1 MATSLLPYKDQIR
14 ALAELMLAI
23 AGESVTL
30 VKKSAPDR
38 ALKLKRKEEW
48 EVYLEFLKVL
58 FNLADRL
65 SAMHVP
71 LADQP
76 EFMNQLEDAVSHRLK
91 SLLAQAIS
99 NTSDPME
106 LVMTVG
112 LTVAESRRLYEPFK
126 FMVTEDSKQKQ
137 EMLAQFGTRIAQVM
151 GDPAN
156 GQISTSAVLCA
167 GAVIPAMNAL
177 FEGRQPEPQPA
188 VQPISSQG
196 QSERPAKSS
205 GTGNEIKLVSVVA
218 AITGEEVET
227 RWGLHPRFRRDLT
240 AQEVQELT
248 RLMNRVTKILGERYA
263 AVAFSDHWAT
273 WHEAGHA

>member
-1 MATSLLPYKDQIR
+1 MATSLINYKDTIR
-14 ALAELMLAI
+14 ALSELMLAI

-30 VKKSAPDR
+30 VKKSAPDH

-48 EVYLEFLKVL
+48 DIYLEFLKVL

-76 EFMNQLEDAVSHRLK
+76 EFMNQLEDEVSNRLK

-99 NTSDPME
+99 NTGDPME

-137 EMLAQFGTRIAQVM
+137 EMLAQFGARIAQVM
-151 GDPAN
+151 GDPSN
-156 GQISTSAVLCA
+156 GQISASATLCA

-177 FEGRQPEPQPA
+177 FEGKQPEQQPA
-188 VQPISSQG
+188 AQAAAQG
-196 QSERPAKSS
+196 QSERPAQSS

-240 AQEVQELT
+240 TQEAQELT

-263 AVAFSDHWAT
+263 AVAFSDNWAT

>member
-1 MATSLLPYKDQIR
+1 MPTALVQYRDSIR

-30 VKKSAPDR
+30 AKKSAPDR

-76 EFMNQLEDAVSHRLK
+76 EFMNQLEDAVSYQLK
-91 SLLAQAIS
+91 TLLAQAIS

-137 EMLAQFGTRIAQVM
+137 EMLSQFGVRIAQAM
-151 GDPAN
+151 GDPSN
-156 GQISTSAVLCA
+156 GQVAASAMLCA

-177 FEGRQPEPQPA
+177 FEGRQPDQQPA
-188 VQPISSQG
+188 AHAAAVG
-196 QSERPAKSS
+196 QTERPSQSS
-205 GTGNEIKLVSVVA
+205 STGHEIKLVSVVA
-218 AITGEEVET
+218 SIAGEEVET

-240 AQEVQELT
+240 AQEAQELT

-263 AVAFSDHWAT
+263 AVAFSDNWAT

>member
-1 MATSLLPYKDQIR
+1 VATSLINHKDTIR

-48 EVYLEFLKVL
+48 EIYLEFLKVL

-65 SAMHVP
+65 SAMHLP

-76 EFMNQLEDAVSHRLK
+76 EFMNQLEDAVSHQLK

-137 EMLAQFGTRIAQVM
+137 EMLAQFGTRVAQAM
-151 GDPAN
+151 GDPSN
-156 GQISTSAVLCA
+156 GQISASATLCA

-177 FEGRQPEPQPA
+177 FEGRQPERQPETPA
-188 VQPISSQG
+188 AIQAQP
-196 QSERPAKSS
+196 ERPAPSS
-205 GTGNEIKLVSVVA
+205 GIGNEIKLVSVVA

-240 AQEVQELT
+240 AQEAQELT

-263 AVAFSDHWAT
+263 AVAFSDNWAT

>member
-48 EVYLEFLKVL
+48 EVYLEFLKIL

-151 GDPAN
+151 GDPQN
-156 GQISTSAVLCA
+156 GQISASAVLCA

-177 FEGRQPEPQPA
+177 FEGRQPEPQLA
-188 VQPISSQG
+188 AQPTASQG
-196 QSERPAKSS
+196 QSERSAQSS

-240 AQEVQELT
+240 AQEAQELT

>member
-1 MATSLLPYKDQIR
+1 MATSSINRKDTIR
-14 ALAELMLAI
+14 ALADLMLAI
-23 AGESVTL
+23 GGESVTL
-30 VKKSAPDR
+30 VKKSAPER

-48 EVYLEFLKVL
+48 EIYLEFLKIL

-65 SAMHVP
+65 SAMHLP

-76 EFMNQLEDAVSHRLK
+76 EFMNQLEDAVSHQLK

-99 NTSDPME
+99 NTGDPME

-137 EMLAQFGTRIAQVM
+137 EMLAQFGARVAQAM
-151 GDPAN
+151 GDPSN
-156 GQISTSAVLCA
+156 GHISASATLCA

-177 FEGRQPEPQPA
+177 FEGKQPEPQPETPA
-188 VQPISSQG
+188 AAQAQP
-196 QSERPAKSS
+196 ERPAPSS
-205 GTGNEIKLVSVVA
+205 GIGNEIKLVSVVA

-240 AQEVQELT
+240 AQEAQELT

-263 AVAFSDHWAT
+263 AVAFSDNWAT

>member
-1 MATSLLPYKDQIR
+1 VATSLINHKDTIR
-14 ALAELMLAI
+14 ALAELLLAI

-48 EVYLEFLKVL
+48 EIYLEFLKVL

-65 SAMHVP
+65 SAMHLP

-76 EFMNQLEDAVSHRLK
+76 EFMNQLEDAVSHQLK

-137 EMLAQFGTRIAQVM
+137 EMLAQFGTRVAQAM
-151 GDPAN
+151 GDPSN
-156 GQISTSAVLCA
+156 GQISASATLCA

-177 FEGRQPEPQPA
+177 FEGRQPEQQPETPA
-188 VQPISSQG
+188 AAQAQP
-196 QSERPAKSS
+196 ERPAPSS

-240 AQEVQELT
+240 AQEAQELT

-263 AVAFSDHWAT
+263 AVAFSDNWAT

>member
-188 VQPISSQG
+188 AQPTSSQG
-196 QSERPAKSS
+196 QSERPAQSS

>member
-1 MATSLLPYKDQIR
+1 
-14 ALAELMLAI
+14 LAELMLAI
-23 AGESVTL
+23 SSESVTL

-38 ALKLKRKEEW
+38 ALKLNRKEEW
-48 EVYLEFLKVL
+48 EIYLEFLKVL

-65 SAMHVP
+65 SAMHLS

-76 EFMNQLEDAVSHRLK
+76 EFMNHLEDAVSTQLK
-91 SLLAQAIS
+91 SMLAQAIS

-112 LTVAESRRLYEPFK
+112 MTVAQSRQLYEPFK

-137 EMLAQFGTRIAQVM
+137 DMLAQFGTRVAQAM
-151 GDPAN
+151 GDPSN
-156 GQISTSAVLCA
+156 GQISASAVLCA
-167 GAVIPAMNAL
+167 GAVIPAMSAL
-177 FEGRQPEPQPA
+177 FEGKRPEQQPT
-188 VQPISSQG
+188 VQAAPSQG
-196 QSERPAKSS
+196 QTERSAQSS

-263 AVAFSDHWAT
+263 AVAFSDTWAT